1 MLDNEFDQIFRDRLL
16 DHPSKIRLSLWKQVH
31 THLLRHKALHF
42 WKWYFVGPS
51 AVVVAVTG
59 YIVIATLH
67 SSSHNKQK
75 APVAAVATYEAR
87 PAADSPATTAAQ
99 ANPGTQSI
107 TAPDSPA
114 ATANP
119 NSIPAGA
126 TPTASTPGA
135 AVAKTPAPGNAT
147 AATNA
152 AAAANAAATNA
163 AATAPAA
170 ATNAAAATSSTTRPS
185 AASASLRRSPAT
197 THTAHRNTHSANDLT
212 AHSRSATTTNTHRR
226 HLSNAHNKKASD
238 AMANDANEGN
248 DAGDARTANRANGA
262 NGANRANGANDAR
275 SPNSTTGAHNT
286 RPTRGATQPAAPV
299 KLIALKTPAVVTAK
313 TPNSKSPHQLIV
325 PAPRPRTH
333 IPFNVDLFGAPEYFT
348 WKTIGLS
355 YGAGARVTVIFKDH
369 WTITSGLQYQR
380 INVNH
385 VKNLDSLNGL
395 LPGYFTNFHIPLFLG
410 YTTGNDRF
418 SFTVNAGVLFSLY
431 TQANGSLSQA
441 DNWSNHNGINSYLGL
456 NFSSHITN
464 RVSLFAEPYLK
475 CWYPPG
481 DQRLPP
487 QLWSTGIIV
496 GFRYKF

>member
-59 YIVIATLH
+59 YIVMSTLH
-67 SSSHNKQK
+67 SASHNKHN
-75 APVAAVATYEAR
+75 APAAAVATYEAR
-87 PAADSPATTAAQ
+87 PAADSPATTATQ
-99 ANPGTQSI
+99 ATMATQTT
-107 TAPDSPA
+107 TAPDSTA
-114 ATANP
+114 ANP
-119 NSIPAGA
+119 NSTPASANPGAPTAA
-126 TPTASTPGA
+126 TPEAI
-135 AVAKTPAPGNAT
+135 AKTSAAKTDAARATTAPG

-152 AAAANAAATNA
+152 STAAAATN
-163 AATAPAA
+163 
-170 ATNAAAATSSTTRPS
+170 STTRTA
-185 AASASLRRSPAT
+185 AASALHRSPAI

-212 AHSRSATTTNTHRR
+212 ANPRSATTTNIHRR
-226 HLSNAHNKKASD
+226 HLPNAHNKKAAD
-238 AMANDANEGN
+238 ASANEANDV
-248 DAGDARTANRANGA
+248 GDARTANEASGTNEASRTNDIGGA
-262 NGANRANGANDAR
+262 NDAGGSNDAR
-275 SPNSTTGAHNT
+275 SPNSTT
-286 RPTRGATQPAAPV
+286 RPTRGATQPAAPIR
-299 KLIALKTPAVVTAK
+299 LIALKTPAVVTAK

-355 YGAGARVTVIFKDH
+355 YGAGARVTVVFKDH

-385 VKNLDSLNGL
+385 VKNLDSLSGL

-418 SFTVNAGVLFSLY
+418 TFSVNAGVLFSLY

-441 DNWSNHNGINSYLGL
+441 DNWSNHNGINSYLGV

-496 GFRYKF
+496 GFRYSF

>member
-59 YIVIATLH
+59 YIVMSTLH
-67 SSSHNKQK
+67 SASHNKHN
-75 APVAAVATYEAR
+75 APAAAVATYEAR

-99 ANPGTQSI
+99 ATMATQTP
-107 TAPDSPA
+107 TAPASANTGTPTPATTPA
-114 ATANP
+114 ADATSNP
-119 NSIPAGA
+119 ASA

-135 AVAKTPAPGNAT
+135 TIAKTPAPGNAT
-147 AATNA
+147 NASTATK
-152 AAAANAAATNA
+152 
-163 AATAPAA
+163 P
-170 ATNAAAATSSTTRPS
+170 TTRTA
-185 AASASLRRSPAT
+185 AASALHPSPAI

-212 AHSRSATTTNTHRR
+212 AHSRSATTTNTHHR

-238 AMANDANEGN
+238 AMANDAGGN
-248 DAGDARTANRANGA
+248 
-262 NGANRANGANDAR
+262 NDAR

-286 RPTRGATQPAAPV
+286 RPTRSTTQPAAPV

-325 PAPRPRTH
+325 PAARPRTH

-385 VKNLDSLNGL
+385 VKNIDSLNGL

-431 TQANGSLSQA
+431 TQANGSLSGA

-456 NFSSHITN
+456 NFSSYITN